1 MRNIIFYRF
10 ASKKKE
16 FFFVRTKLQ
25 LLGHDFNDR
34 GELCQFDVSSMKL
47 TSNKFEYDNEN
58 KQLYKQIGNAAT
70 EYIYHLLESEPLNF
84 KRVLYGLNPVKNFIL
99 HYLA

>member
-16 FFFVRTKLQ
+16 LFFVRTKLQ

-47 TSNKFEYDNEN
+47 TSNKFEYENEN

-84 KRVLYGLNPVKNFIL
+84 KRVLYGRNPVKNLFFIF
-99 HYLA
+99 